1 MKKNVDTKE
10 KIVMEKKQKI
20 FIVAVVIV
28 AIFILS
34 AGIIFGYH
42 RYQNTLKTIEN
53 VDENNQYVTI
63 LKDGTK
69 ENNSPKLK
77 EKKVFDQLDITNI
90 KLIEESQLT
99 KLTAT
104 ITNNTKSIKGDYTA
118 EAVIVDS
125 KGNELAT
132 MGIGIKKLAPGESTT
147 LNSSI
152 VFDYSNAYDII
163 FRK

>member
-20 FIVAVVIV
+20 FIIAVVIV

-42 RYQNTLKTIEN
+42 RYQNALKTIEN